1 MTHAQSPAYIETPQI
16 LLPVTYPTKNIRVIH
31 SEQTENLIYP
41 SVKIKRHIHNKSLA
55 PNNGITDLSY
65 TRFG

>member
-1 MTHAQSPAYIETPQI
+1 MTHAQSPANIDTPNLTSCNLSHQ
-16 LLPVTYPTKNIRVIH
+16 NIRVIH

-41 SVKIKRHIHNKSLA
+41 SVKIKRYIHTKLSA
-55 PNNGITDLSY
+55 PNNSINDLSY

>member
-1 MTHAQSPAYIETPQI
+1 MRKA
-16 LLPVTYPTKNIRVIH
+16 LLIDKDAPNPTFCNLSHQNIRVIH

-41 SVKIKRHIHNKSLA
+41 SVKNKRYIHTNLFA

>member
-1 MTHAQSPAYIETPQI
+1 MRKPCLYRDAPN
-16 LLPVTYPTKNIRVIH
+16 PTSCYLSHQNIRVIH
-31 SEQTENLIYP
+31 SEQIENLIYP
-41 SVKIKRHIHNKSLA
+41 SVKIKRHIHTKLLA